1 MAGETGSGHA
11 ALDRRLQRGRGR
23 GCGGLVEPL
32 AGIVHVSPGQA
43 IIVGELGSLDLEQS
57 QPVIYDRPIGVRLL
71 HQDPDRGAPN
81 TT

>member
-1 MAGETGSGHA
+1 M
-11 ALDRRLQRGRGR
+11 
-23 GCGGLVEPL
+23 EPL